1 MRMGRMTMTAIIR
14 SLRQVRARFARN
26 ERGVTSIE
34 FAMVATPFIGITF
47 AIVETSLILLS
58 GQALDSAVQD
68 STRRILTGQ
77 TQVAGLTQ
85 TQFKTE
91 ICARMT
97 TLVNCTGGLHIDAR
111 SYTASA
117 PAPQMPIT
125 SGNFDVSGFIFKPGG
140 PSCLVVFR
148 AALEYPVYVSLL
160 GTNLQTLNNGKR
172 VVLSTVSF
180 RNEPY
185 TMAAPPPCQSTP

>member
-1 MRMGRMTMTAIIR
+1 MSRTKLGLLIR
-14 SLRQVRARFARN
+14 PLRRLRARFARN

-34 FAMVATPFIGITF
+34 FAMIAGPFIGITF
-47 AIVETSLILLS
+47 AIIETSLILLS
-58 GQALDSAVQD
+58 GQALDSAVQEA
-68 STRRILTGQ
+68 TRRILTGQ
-77 TQVAGLTQ
+77 TQVGGISQ
-85 TQFKTE
+85 TQFKNE

-97 TLVNCTGGLHIDAR
+97 TLVNCAGGLYIDAR
-111 SYTASA
+111 SYTAAA
-117 PAPQMPIT
+117 PAPQMPIV
-125 SGNFDVSGFIFKPGG
+125 SGNFDPSGFVFRPGG

-160 GTNLQTLNNGKR
+160 GTGLQKLSNGKR

-185 TMAAPPPCQSTP
+185 TMTTPPGCQST